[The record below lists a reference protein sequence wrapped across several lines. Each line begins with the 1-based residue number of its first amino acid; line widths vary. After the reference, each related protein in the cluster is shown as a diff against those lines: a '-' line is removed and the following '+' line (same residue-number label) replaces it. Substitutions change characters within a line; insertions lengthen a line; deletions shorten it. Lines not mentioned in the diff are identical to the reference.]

1 MNFVTNNS
9 KPHAAEG
16 CYKIIKMSAS
26 KSIFKYKVINY
37 CIVLAFIGLHFNSEV
52 CVRAEWSSNSNKQGK
67 SPHPLLSFFRF
78 FENLLMPSSK
88 MSLDGPKYHFGQVQ
102 IVLKRSNSFLRIQIV
117 FYRSKLQKLARR
129 DLIWTC
135 PK

>member
-1 MNFVTNNS
+1 MKFATNNS

-67 SPHPLLSFFRF
+67 SPIHYLSFFRF
-78 FENLLMPSSK
+78 FENLLIPSST
-88 MSLDGPKYHFGQVQ
+88 MSLDGPKSWNHESY
-102 IVLKRSNSFLRIQIV
+102 I
-117 FYRSKLQKLARR
+117 
-129 DLIWTC
+129 T
-135 PK
+135 

>member
-1 MNFVTNNS
+1 MKFATTNS
-9 KPHAAEG
+9 KSHAAEG

-67 SPHPLLSFFRF
+67 SPIHYLSFFWSICKHQILVLVF
-78 FENLLMPSSK
+78 FRKLSAIR
-88 MSLDGPKYHFGQVQ
+88 Y
-102 IVLKRSNSFLRIQIV
+102 ISND
-117 FYRSKLQKLARR
+117 Y
-129 DLIWTC
+129 
-135 PK
+135 

>member
-1 MNFVTNNS
+1 MKFATNNS

-26 KSIFKYKVINY
+26 KSIFKYNVINY

-67 SPHPLLSFFRF
+67 SYAPII
-78 FENLLMPSSK
+78 
-88 MSLDGPKYHFGQVQ
+88 YHFSGPFVSTS
-102 IVLKRSNSFLRIQIV
+102 LFLYFFKSFRLSAIG
-117 FYRSKLQKLARR
+117 
-129 DLIWTC
+129 
-135 PK
+135 

>member
-1 MNFVTNNS
+1 MKFATIDS
-9 KPHAAEG
+9 KPTAAEG

-67 SPHPLLSFFRF
+67 SPIHYLSFFWSISDV
-78 FENLLMPSSK
+78 FE
-88 MSLDGPKYHFGQVQ
+88 
-102 IVLKRSNSFLRIQIV
+102 IVLLP
-117 FYRSKLQKLARR
+117 
-129 DLIWTC
+129 C
-135 PK
+135 PFIALL